1 MPVNFESMTTNGT
14 LLLKN
19 VDVKFNNINT
29 VLDGNLK
36 FSTESDNI
44 SISKADLQIN
54 GLPAAL
60 KGKVQNLKKSPYL
73 DISLSLPKSNASDL
87 QNAIRSFASL
97 EGLNLS
103 GNLSADIKL
112 KGKPEK
118 LESMKAN
125 GNIKLDKVGVTY
137 EDLKALLNGSV
148 KFTDKLISINIKS
161 TVGRNTAELT
171 GTVSSFFKNQKI
183 NINLYSKKLFI
194 DELIPDGKQKG
205 TPSSKQAKSSKP
217 ASQKTT
223 REAKQLNLKMT
234 ANGEIRVDSAEYN
247 GLTMSSFLMSYQF
260 KNNKLNISKLTGKA
274 GKGRFNLKSSLDLS
288 KPGYKYN
295 LSGNV
300 DSLYAEEIIN
310 AFFPKAKDTVF
321 GVIKSDLKLHG
332 AGTLTENIRKNLVAD
347 GNFNIQDGKVTNI
360 GIADNLSMLFNL
372 SELKSINFHQANG
385 TVMIR
390 NGIAKLNSVFNS
402 DDLEMNPGG
411 DIGLDGNLDLA
422 FDLKLSPRLTG
433 KAVSSSISKYM
444 TDQRGWGTIPLI
456 CPGTMSK
463 PSCGPDLA
471 KTGKQIIEKKINK
484 VFDKLFNKE
493 QKEPPTTQERE
504 EQQPS
509 PEEQIKDIFKQLF

>member
-1 MPVNFESMTTNGT
+1 M
-14 LLLKN
+14 
-19 VDVKFNNINT
+19 
-29 VLDGNLK
+29 
-36 FSTESDNI
+36 
-44 SISKADLQIN
+44 
-54 GLPAAL
+54 
-60 KGKVQNLKKSPYL
+60 
-73 DISLSLPKSNASDL
+73 PKSNASDL
-87 QNAIRSFASL
+87 QKAVKPFANF
-97 EGLNLS
+97 EGLSLT
-103 GNLSADIKL
+103 GDLSADIKL

-125 GNIKLDKVGVTY
+125 GNIKLDNVGVTY

-148 KFTDKLISINIKS
+148 KFTDKLLNINLKS
-161 TVGRNTAELT
+161 TIGRNTAELK

-194 DELIPDGKQKG
+194 DELIPSGKERG
-205 TPSSKQAKSSKP
+205 TPSSRQVKSSTS
-217 ASQKTT
+217 ASKKTAG
-223 REAKQLNLKMT
+223 EAKPLNLKMT
-234 ANGEIRVDSAEYN
+234 ASGEIRVDSAVYN
-247 GLTMSSFLMSYQF
+247 GLTMSSFLMTYQF

-274 GKGRFNLKSSLDLS
+274 GKGSFNLKSSLDLS

-310 AFFPKAKDTVF
+310 AFSPKAKDTVF
-321 GVIKSDLKLHG
+321 GVIKADLKLNG
-332 AGTLTENIRKNLVAD
+332 AGTLTENISKNLVAD
-347 GNFNIQDGKVTNI
+347 GNFDIQDGKVTNI
-360 GIADNLSMLFNL
+360 VITDSLSMLFNL
-372 SELKSINFHQANG
+372 NELKTIKFHQANG
-385 TVMIR
+385 TVRIR
-390 NGIAKLNSVFNS
+390 NGIAKLNSIFKS

-484 VFDKLFNKE
+484 VFDKLFNKD
-493 QKEPPTTQERE
+493 QKEPPPTHERE
-504 EQQPS
+504 DQQPR
-509 PEEQIKDIFKQLF
+509 PEEQIKEIFKQLF